1 MPNEKVEGEG
11 VEGFLTAIL
20 THWSQDPQAHP
31 LLTGF
36 QLGLVTAFA
45 YPDYARAIHAT
56 LADAQVS
63 PTMQEVEQVLLA
75 YIADNP
81 IQAYIEEPQE
91 G

>member
-1 MPNEKVEGEG
+1 MPGEG

-20 THWSQDPQAHP
+20 THWSQDEKAHP
-31 LLTGF
+31 ILTGF

-56 LADAQVS
+56 FENAQVS
-63 PTMQEVEQVLLA
+63 PTMQEVEQVLLE
-75 YIADNP
+75 YIAANP
-81 IQAYIEEPQE
+81 IQAYIEEPK

>member
-1 MPNEKVEGEG
+1 MAEDKAGG
-11 VEGFLTAIL
+11 GIEGFLTAIL
-20 THWSQDPQAHP
+20 NHWTQDPQAHP

-63 PTMQEVEQVLLA
+63 PSIQEVEQVLLK

-81 IQAYIEEPQE
+81 IQAYIEEQQ